1 MPRLF
6 SLLRNLFRRDR
17 VERDLDDEMQA
28 MLDELVRE
36 HVGKGMSHAAARRAA
51 GIALGIEST
60 KMQVREARRGAA
72 LESFLRDGRHA
83 VRLLWANPVFT
94 AIAAV
99 SVAIGIGTETSV
111 FTIANGLLRFSPPGV
126 ADPARL
132 VDIGQALDLP
142 VGMNP
147 TSYPDY
153 LDIRRRTTTLDHVYA
168 HPLFPPTMTLAA
180 TDGAEDLLA
189 DIVTTNYFAALG
201 ARPALGRLFS
211 PDESDRP
218 AASQVVVLSHRYWS
232 RRFGGSRDIVGQT
245 VRVNR
250 YPVTV
255 IGVAPAGFHGNT
267 VIGVDMWV
275 PMSMATFVSRVTPE
289 TLEARNSGWVVLGAR
304 LKPGVSV
311 VQAAQDLGAIDHA
324 LRQEFPAKQNGRGL
338 RLLSASPLAD
348 KSPLAAAAILLLGAI
363 ASIVLTIACANLA
376 GLLLIR
382 GAGRRREMAMRLA
395 IGAGRGRLVR
405 QLLTETAVLFVLG
418 AAGGVALARLLS
430 TLAVSVLSTLPISI
444 QLSAALDWPALLFA
458 GGLALFAAL
467 VAGLT
472 PALNAS
478 KVDVSTVLKDEAQGS
493 SPRFRARLVFVVAQ
507 LALSFLLIAVGG
519 LFTRALSEASSV
531 SSGFDSR
538 DVEVASIDTAAGGLN
553 ASGVNASGVNASGVN
568 ASGVNN
574 VTGLLFAREVVA
586 RVRELPGVAAVSIAR
601 VLPYAT
607 EGLGFGLSLPGAAP
621 APGQQTS
628 DIAGSG
634 NIVEP
639 GYFAAMRIPLLAGRD
654 FSDQDAAGTPF
665 VAVVDEVAARRFWPG
680 RDPIGQ
686 RIVMSGVG
694 ETGTVLQVIG
704 VVREVPYRSLSF
716 GSVPFVYL
724 PLRQHYSPQMTLIV
738 RAPSAS
744 RVAEGVRTAV
754 ATMNTQIPA
763 IAMRPLDEIIA
774 TNLLPQRLV
783 AVVAGG
789 LGIGGILLA
798 AIGIYGVTA
807 YSVTQRTREIAIR
820 AALGAGRG
828 QLVRLVLKQGVWLT
842 SIGLMV
848 GVILA
853 GIAGQVLSLLL
864 VGVSPIDPLAFL
876 VSCVLCGAVSLAA
889 CYVPVHRAL
898 RVTAA
903 QALRAE

>member
-1 MPRLF
+1 MTRLL

-17 VERDLDDEMQA
+17 VERDLDDEMRA
-28 MLDELVRE
+28 MFDVLVAD
-36 HVGKGMSHAAARRAA
+36 HVRTGMSPREARRAA

-60 KMQVREARRGAA
+60 KTQVREARRGAA
-72 LESFLRDGRHA
+72 LDSFLRDARHA
-83 VRLLWANPVFT
+83 MRLLWANPVFT
-94 AIAAV
+94 AIAVV

-111 FTIANGLLRFSPPGV
+111 FTIANALLRFAPPGV

-147 TSYPDY
+147 ASYPDY
-153 LDIRRRTTTLDHVYA
+153 LDIRRRTKTLDHVYA
-168 HPLFPPTMTLAA
+168 HPLFPVTVNLA
-180 TDGAEDLLA
+180 TKDGTEDVLG
-189 DIVTTNYFAALG
+189 DIVTTNYFASFG
-201 ARPALGRLFS
+201 ARAAAGRLFS
-211 PDESDRP
+211 PDESDQP
-218 AASQVVVLSHRYWS
+218 GASPVAVLSHRYWT

-255 IGVAPAGFHGNT
+255 IGVAPEGFHGNT
-267 VIGVDMWV
+267 VIGVDIWV
-275 PMSMATFVSRVTPE
+275 PMSVATLVSRVTPE
-289 TLEARNSGWVVLGAR
+289 TLEARNGGWVVLGAR

-311 VQAAQDLGAIDHA
+311 AQASQDLDAIDGA
-324 LRQEFPAKQNGRGL
+324 LRAEYPDKRYGRGL

-348 KSPLAAAAILLLGAI
+348 KSPLAAAAVLLLAAI
-363 ASIVLTIACANLA
+363 ASIVLTIACANIA

-405 QLLTETAVLFVLG
+405 QLLTETAVLFLLG

-430 TLAVSVLSTLPISI
+430 TLAVSVLSTLPIAI
-444 QLSAALDWPALLFA
+444 QLSVALDWRALLFA
-458 GGLALFAAL
+458 GGLALIAAL

-472 PALNAS
+472 PALHAS

-493 SPRFRARLVFVVAQ
+493 SPRFRTRLVFVVAQ

-519 LFTRALSEASSV
+519 LFTRALSQASSA

-538 DVEVASIDTAAGGLN
+538 DVEVASIDTAAGGFNAGGLN
-553 ASGVNASGVNASGVN
+553 NG
-568 ASGVNN
+568 
-574 VTGLLFAREVVA
+574 TGLLFAREVVA
-586 RVRELPGVAAVSIAR
+586 RVRVLPGVAAVSIAR
-601 VLPYAT
+601 VLPYAS
-607 EGLGFGLSLPGAAP
+607 EGFGFGLSLPGAVP
-621 APGQQTS
+621 APGQANA

-639 GYFAAMRIPLLAGRD
+639 GYFAAMRIPLVAGRD
-654 FSDQDAAGTPF
+654 FAEQDAAGTPL
-665 VAVVDEVAARRFWPG
+665 VAVVDEVAARHFWPD
-680 RDPIGQ
+680 RNPIGQ
-686 RIVMSGVG
+686 RIVMNGAG

-704 VVREVPYRSLSF
+704 VVREVAYRSLSF

-738 RAPSAS
+738 RATSGS
-744 RVAEGVRTAV
+744 RVGESVRKAV
-754 ATMNTQIPA
+754 ATMNTQTPA
-763 IAMRPLDEIIA
+763 IATRPLDEIIA

-807 YSVTQRTREIAIR
+807 YSVAQRTREIAIR

-842 SIGLMV
+842 SVGLAV
-848 GVILA
+848 GLILA

-864 VGVSPIDPLAFL
+864 VGVSPIDPLTFL
-876 VSCVLCGAVSLAA
+876 VSSVLCGTVSLAA

-898 RVTAA
+898 RVAGA

>member
-1 MPRLF
+1 MTRLL

-17 VERDLDDEMQA
+17 VERELDEEMRA
-28 MLDELVRE
+28 MLDVLVAD
-36 HVGKGMSHAAARRAA
+36 HVRSGMSPREARRAA

-60 KMQVREARRGAA
+60 KTQVREARRGAT
-72 LESFLRDGRHA
+72 LDSFLRDAGHA

-94 AIAAV
+94 AIAAL
-99 SVAIGIGTETSV
+99 SVAIGIGTETTA
-111 FTIANGLLRFSPPGV
+111 FTIANGLLRFAPPGV

-132 VDIGQALDLP
+132 VDIGQALDIP

-147 TSYPDY
+147 ASYPDY
-153 LDIRRRTTTLDHVYA
+153 LDIRRRTKTLDHVYA
-168 HPLFPPTMTLAA
+168 HPLFPVTVNLA
-180 TDGAEDLLA
+180 TKDSNEDVLG

-201 ARPALGRLFS
+201 ARAAAGRLFL
-211 PDESDRP
+211 PDESDQLGATP
-218 AASQVVVLSHRYWS
+218 VVVLSHRYWI

-255 IGVAPAGFHGNT
+255 IGVAPEGFHGNT
-267 VIGVDMWV
+267 VIGVDLWV
-275 PMSMATFVSRVTPE
+275 PMSVATFVSRATPE
-289 TLEARNSGWVVLGAR
+289 TLDARNGGWVVLGAR
-304 LKPGVSV
+304 LKPGVSRA
-311 VQAAQDLGAIDHA
+311 QASQDLDAIERA
-324 LRQEFPAKQNGRGL
+324 LREEYPDKRYGRGL
-338 RLLSASPLAD
+338 RVLSASPLAD
-348 KSPLAAAAILLLGAI
+348 KSPLAAAAVLLLGAI
-363 ASIVLTIACANLA
+363 ASIVLTIACANIA

-418 AAGGVALARLLS
+418 AAGGVALARVLS
-430 TLAVSVLSTLPISI
+430 TLSVSVLSTLPIAI
-444 QLSAALDWPALLFA
+444 QLSVALDWRALLFA
-458 GGLALFAAL
+458 GGLALLAAL

-472 PALNAS
+472 PALHAS

-493 SPRFRARLVFVVAQ
+493 SPRFRTRLVFVVAQ

-519 LFTRALSEASSV
+519 LFARALSQASSA

-538 DVEVASIDTAAGGLN
+538 DVEVASLDTTSGGFT
-553 ASGVNASGVNASGVN
+553 
-568 ASGVNN
+568 N
-574 VTGLLFAREVVA
+574 VTGLIFARDVVT

-601 VLPYAT
+601 VLPYAS
-607 EGLGFGLSLPGAAP
+607 EGFGFGLSLPGAVP
-621 APGQQTS
+621 AAGQPS
-628 DIAGSG
+628 DIGGSG

-639 GYFAAMRIPLLAGRD
+639 GYFSAMRIPFIAGRD
-654 FSDQDAAGTPF
+654 FTNQDTAGTPL
-665 VAVVDEVAARRFWPG
+665 VAIVDEVAARRFWPD
-680 RDPIGQ
+680 RNPIGQ
-686 RIVMSGVG
+686 QIVMNGAG
-694 ETGTVLQVIG
+694 ETGTVMQVIG

-716 GSVPFVYL
+716 GSVPFLYL
-724 PLRQHYSPQMTLIV
+724 PLRQHYSPQMMLIV
-738 RAPSAS
+738 RATSGS
-744 RVAEGVRTAV
+744 RVGESIRTAV
-754 ATMNTQIPA
+754 AAMNAQMPA
-763 IAMRPLDEIIA
+763 IGVRPLDEIIA

-842 SIGLMV
+842 SVGLVV
-848 GVILA
+848 GLILA

-864 VGVSPIDPLAFL
+864 VGVSPVDPLTFL
-876 VSCVLCGAVSLAA
+876 VSIALCGTVSLAA

-898 RVTAA
+898 RVAA
-903 QALRAE
+903 AHALRAE

>member
-1 MPRLF
+1 MTRLF

-17 VERDLDDEMQA
+17 LERELDDEMRA
-28 MLDELVRE
+28 MLDVLVADHVRTGMTPRE
-36 HVGKGMSHAAARRAA
+36 ARRAA
-51 GIALGIEST
+51 GIALAIEST
-60 KMQVREARRGAA
+60 KTQVRETRRGAA
-72 LESFLRDGRHA
+72 LESCLRDGRHA
-83 VRLLWANPVFT
+83 LRLLWANPVFT

-111 FTIANGLLRFSPPGV
+111 FTIANALLRFAPPGV

-147 TSYPDY
+147 ASYPDY

-168 HPLFPPTMTLAA
+168 HPLFPVTVNLA
-180 TDGAEDLLA
+180 TKDGAEDVLG
-189 DIVTTNYFAALG
+189 DVVTTNYFAALG
-201 ARPALGRLFS
+201 AHAAAGRVFS
-211 PDESDRP
+211 PDESDQP
-218 AASQVVVLSHRYWS
+218 GASPVAVLSHRYWT
-232 RRFGGSRDIVGQT
+232 RRFGASREIVGQT

-255 IGVAPAGFHGNT
+255 VGVAPEGFHGNT
-267 VIGVDMWV
+267 VIGVDLWV
-275 PMSMATFVSRVTPE
+275 PMSVATFVSRATPE
-289 TLEARNSGWVVLGAR
+289 TLEARNGGWVVLGAR

-311 VQAAQDLGAIDHA
+311 AQASQDLDGIDRA
-324 LRQEFPAKQNGRGL
+324 LRTEYPDKRYGRGL

-348 KSPLAAAAILLLGAI
+348 KSPLAAAAVLLLAAI
-363 ASIVLTIACANLA
+363 ASIVLTIACANIA

-430 TLAVSVLSTLPISI
+430 TLAVSVLSTLPIAI
-444 QLSAALDWPALLFA
+444 HLSVAIDWRALLFA
-458 GGLALFAAL
+458 GGLALVAAL

-472 PALNAS
+472 PALHAS

-519 LFTRALSEASSV
+519 LFARALSQASSA

-538 DVEVASIDTAAGGLN
+538 DVEVGSIDTTAGGFT
-553 ASGVNASGVNASGVN
+553 
-568 ASGVNN
+568 N
-574 VTGLLFAREVVA
+574 VTGLLFARDAVT

-601 VLPYAT
+601 VLPYAN
-607 EGLGFGLSLPGAAP
+607 EGFGFGLSLPGAVP
-621 APGQQTS
+621 APGQPS
-628 DIAGSG
+628 DSGGSG

-639 GYFAAMRIPLLAGRD
+639 GYFNAMRIPFVAGRD
-654 FSDQDAAGTPF
+654 FTDQDAAGTPL
-665 VAVVDEVAARRFWPG
+665 VAIVDDVAARRFWPG
-680 RDPIGQ
+680 GDPIGQ
-686 RIVMSGVG
+686 RIVMNGAG

-724 PLRQHYSPQMTLIV
+724 PLRQHYSPQMALIV
-738 RAPSAS
+738 RATSGS
-744 RVAEGVRTAV
+744 RVGESVRKAV
-754 ATMNTQIPA
+754 ATMNPQTPA

-807 YSVTQRTREIAIR
+807 YSVTQRTREMAIR

-828 QLVRLVLKQGVWLT
+828 QLVRLVLWQGVWLT
-842 SIGLMV
+842 SVGLVV

-864 VGVSPIDPLAFL
+864 VGVSPIDPLTFL
-876 VSCVLCGAVSLAA
+876 VSIVLCGSVSLAA

-898 RVTAA
+898 RVAAA